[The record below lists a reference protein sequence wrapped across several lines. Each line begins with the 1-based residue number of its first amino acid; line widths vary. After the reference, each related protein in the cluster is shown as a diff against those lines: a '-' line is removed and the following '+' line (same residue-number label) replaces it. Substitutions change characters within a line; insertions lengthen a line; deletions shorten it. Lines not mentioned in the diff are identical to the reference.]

1 THLDAPTRLS
11 TAGGARPARR
21 GILAGMRALLWR
33 GGALAEGY
41 LVQFGHD
48 AVSFSDPPDRASC
61 ILAPQDG
68 QRRAV
73 GAAIRRFT
81 FSTTTGFVR
90 PWLKLMRGSNL
101 SFPISRY

>member
-1 THLDAPTRLS
+1 
-11 TAGGARPARR
+11 
-21 GILAGMRALLWR
+21 M
-33 GGALAEGY
+33 
-41 LVQFGHD
+41 QFGHD
-48 AVSFSDPPDRASC
+48 AVSFGDPADRASF

-68 QRRAV
+68 QSRAV
-73 GAAIRRFT
+73 GAAIRRLT